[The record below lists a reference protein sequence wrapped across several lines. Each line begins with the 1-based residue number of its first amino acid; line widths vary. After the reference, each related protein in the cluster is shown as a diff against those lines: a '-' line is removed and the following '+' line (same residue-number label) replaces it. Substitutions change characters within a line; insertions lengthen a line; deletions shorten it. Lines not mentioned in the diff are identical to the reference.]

1 MLDSLLIWDQITK
14 LDSFFMMQHLDSASS
29 NPVFGWVEEGRKG
42 WVFYFIFS
50 LKYYCLSDCQNTALF
65 FLNTIENIR
74 NNRKFAISNKMTHY
88 SEKNN
93 FKYEYRNSVTSDE
106 TTNYSGKNNFEYEY
120 MVTIWTRKRPSTCR
134 K

>member
-1 MLDSLLIWDQITK
+1 MK
-14 LDSFFMMQHLDSASS
+14 
-29 NPVFGWVEEGRKG
+29 
-42 WVFYFIFS
+42 IFEI
-50 LKYYCLSDCQNTALF
+50 
-65 FLNTIENIR
+65 IENLLFPI
-74 NNRKFAISNKMTHY
+74 NY
-88 SEKNN
+88 SEKNK